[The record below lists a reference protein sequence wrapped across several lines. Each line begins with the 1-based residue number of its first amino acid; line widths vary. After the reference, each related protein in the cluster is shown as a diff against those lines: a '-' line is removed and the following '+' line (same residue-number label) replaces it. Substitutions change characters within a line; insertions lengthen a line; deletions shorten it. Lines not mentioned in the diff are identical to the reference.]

1 MVLECYNRFAA
12 ETTKLQ
18 NGKAH
23 AIPKLQRPRHSEVV
37 ESGCAVHGGV
47 GEACEDGTMRQLLL
61 VVGLAAVVVGCASDA
76 LVPREQTVAIK
87 NRDLALAPH
96 SEAIQDTI
104 RQSGNMGAL
113 AFLDAGD
120 GHLVVLPGNTP
131 AEAWAQH
138 VAPPSDSP
146 TGSVSVPP
154 VVTFVHRADVP
165 KAPESVTY
173 SFLQQQEN
181 LRTTLAALD
190 TELRTLSDSVVAIRQ
205 ETRTS
210 IATAGDDTQKA
221 LDSLVED
228 LAAARKFM
236 LQTAELGRLDH
247 EMNAENAKGIQRVAA
262 ASLAASQE
270 VSRNSA
276 TLADNMRRLS
286 ESLASQLEE
295 LTARLDAIQS
305 RITNVQ

>member
-1 MVLECYNRFAA
+1 
-12 ETTKLQ
+12 
-18 NGKAH
+18 
-23 AIPKLQRPRHSEVV
+23 
-37 ESGCAVHGGV
+37 
-47 GEACEDGTMRQLLL
+47 MRQLLL
-61 VVGLAAVVVGCASDA
+61 VMGLAAVVVGCASDA

-87 NRDLALAPH
+87 DRDRALAPH
-96 SEAIQDTI
+96 SEAIQAAI
-104 RQSGNMGAL
+104 RQSGDVGAL

-131 AEAWAQH
+131 TEAWARH
-138 VAPPSDSP
+138 IASPSDSP
-146 TGSVSVPP
+146 TGAASVPP
-154 VVTFVHRADVP
+154 VLTFVHRADVP
-165 KAPESVTY
+165 KAPESFTL
-173 SFLQQQEN
+173 SFLQQQET

-221 LDSLVED
+221 LDSLAED

-236 LQTAELGRLDH
+236 VQTAELGRVDH
-247 EMNAENAKGIQRVAA
+247 EMNVENAKGIQKLAA
-262 ASLAASQE
+262 TSLAASQE

-276 TLADNMRRLS
+276 TLADTMRQLS
-286 ESLASQLEE
+286 ESLTSQLE
-295 LTARLDAIQS
+295 TIAARLDAIQN